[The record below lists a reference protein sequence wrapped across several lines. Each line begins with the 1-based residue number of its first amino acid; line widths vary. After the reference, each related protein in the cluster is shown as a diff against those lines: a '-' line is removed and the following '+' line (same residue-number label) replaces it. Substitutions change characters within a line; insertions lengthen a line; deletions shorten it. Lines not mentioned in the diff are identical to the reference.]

1 MSNINCRM
9 LYQYLAK
16 SRFSVYSVIR
26 NCKKQENAAFRQSVT
41 AWPEPMQIFVVLCNL
56 NMSVDPITRTS
67 TIETFK
73 EIRRKLWFGRHIS
86 KLHPA
91 NCSYYP
97 CKGSKPRVCYD
108 ACREF
113 CSSALQN
120 EYEHQ
125 VTVLHVCLYDL
136 KVRHFFFFP
145 RTLEM
150 WLTHNQKELCRHN

>member
-1 MSNINCRM
+1 MSDINCRM

-16 SRFSVYSVIR
+16 SSFSVYSVIR
-26 NCKKQENAAFRQSVT
+26 NCKKWENAAFRQSAI

-91 NCSYYP
+91 NCSSYP
-97 CKGSKPRVCYD
+97 CRGIKLRLCYD
-108 ACREF
+108 ACRQTYMEF
-113 CSSALQN
+113 CSWTLQN

-136 KVRHFFFFP
+136 KVRHFFFISANSGDMIN
-145 RTLEM
+145 T
-150 WLTHNQKELCRHN
+150 